1 MRVSHSTRVNTA
13 RSYLGPKDS
22 HLDQSRLNSSTTA
35 QLQPTIDTTTT
46 HEYCSNNFWR
56 TAKAMACEST
66 TLSLLSLHARL
77 SSGLLAGPAAD
88 AHVPTYYHIEH
99 VAGS

>member
-1 MRVSHSTRVNTA
+1 
-13 RSYLGPKDS
+13 
-22 HLDQSRLNSSTTA
+22 
-35 QLQPTIDTTTT
+35 
-46 HEYCSNNFWR
+46 
-56 TAKAMACEST
+56 MACEST
-66 TLSLLSLHARL
+66 TFSLLLLHRRP